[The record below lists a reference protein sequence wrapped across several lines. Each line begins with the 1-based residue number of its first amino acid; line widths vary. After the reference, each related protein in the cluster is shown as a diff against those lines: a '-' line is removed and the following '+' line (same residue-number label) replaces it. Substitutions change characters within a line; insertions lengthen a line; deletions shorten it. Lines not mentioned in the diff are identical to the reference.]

1 MKRGFSIILCCYNS
15 ADLLPQTLKGLAS
28 LEVPPGLGVELLV
41 IDNASTDQTA
51 AIAKA
56 SWEDS
61 GAPYSL
67 TIYQEPVAGLS
78 YARKTGIRK
87 ASYEYLLFCDDDNWL
102 AADYLTVAEKLLNAD
117 PGIGMLGGNGEG
129 ISQDPIPGWTSAF
142 QLFGCGPQAAQTGK
156 AEALYG
162 AGMILCRS
170 AFRRLEA
177 AEFDFQL
184 TDRKG
189 LLLSSGGDYEL
200 SYAIRLAGY
209 QVWYSAD
216 LHFKHYIRPSRLT
229 FGYYKKYVRETAGSN
244 DILSIYLQVLKHPG
258 ENFGYYFFRQV
269 WQGLHHLKTLLVL
282 GFPLVFYRV
291 TRGRS
296 SFGQWIPVYYH
307 AIRIFQVFGF
317 IPKSRKYF
325 SAIKKLKQQLND
337 LPANGASAK

>member
-28 LEVPPGLGVELLV
+28 LALSQELGVELLV

-51 AIAKA
+51 AVAKA
-56 SWEDS
+56 SWELS
-61 GAPYSL
+61 GAPYPL
-67 TIYQEPVAGLS
+67 TIYEEPVAGLS
-78 YARKTGIRK
+78 YARKTGIRN

-102 AADYLTVAEKLLNAD
+102 GTDYLTVAEKLLNTV

-129 ISQDPIPGWTSAF
+129 ISQDPIPEWTSAF

-170 AFRRLEA
+170 AYRRLEA
-177 AEFDFQL
+177 AGFDFQL

-189 LLLSSGGDYEL
+189 ALLSSGGDYEL
-200 SYAIRLAGY
+200 CYAIRLAGY

-216 LHFKHYIRPSRLT
+216 LHFSHYIRPSRLT
-229 FGYYKKYVRETAGSN
+229 FAYYKKYVRETAGSN
-244 DILSIYLQVLKHPG
+244 DILSIYQQVLKHPR
-258 ENFGYYFFRQV
+258 ENFGYYFFRQL

-282 GFPLVFYRV
+282 GFPLLFYRV
-291 TRGRS
+291 TRGRT
-296 SFGQWIPVYYH
+296 SFERTIPVYYH
-307 AIRIFQVFGF
+307 AIRIFQVFRF

-325 SAIKKLKQQLND
+325 LRINKLKQQLE
-337 LPANGASAK
+337 ANQANSGS